1 MHKNSDIRN
10 LAGLKGKK
18 SCHTGYGRNVGY
30 KIPITKLRKVGVLK
44 TSNDPALS
52 PVEKELKGLSELFE
66 KSCLVGNYSPN
77 EDVNQVLSEINKI
90 FI

>member
-1 MHKNSDIRN
+1 MHKNSDIHS
-10 LAGLKGKK
+10 LAALKGKK

-30 KIPITKLRKVGVLK
+30 KIPITKLRKAGVLQI
-44 TSNDPALS
+44 SSDPALS

-77 EDVNQVLSEINKI
+77 GDVNQVLSELKT